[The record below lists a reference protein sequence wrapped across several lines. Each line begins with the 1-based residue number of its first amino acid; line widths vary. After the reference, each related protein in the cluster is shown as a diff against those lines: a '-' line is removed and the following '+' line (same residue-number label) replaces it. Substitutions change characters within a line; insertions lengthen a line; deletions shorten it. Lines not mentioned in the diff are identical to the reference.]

1 MPFILIKQKK
11 LKYKQML
18 YTDQSSMRTLT
29 KYPGSAPA
37 PTANN
42 SVIMEI
48 TDNQY
53 DSVSWNHNIEQNVKE
68 IGEKSKGYKIMH
80 IQEARKISQLYR
92 RLMYAGIALGPL
104 AGLLSGIGSILN
116 PLAPPQFPIAATCV
130 AFISGIVVAIT
141 KYGKFEEKS
150 SHHKIAA
157 SKYTGLESNV
167 RRQLVLGR
175 SDRVNA
181 GQYLEYVG
189 SNFDDLFLASPLV
202 AKGIYDKYV
211 IVAKKNGI
219 VVPDEYGITIRVDE
233 MYQENKLNELKNVSA
248 INVNKSS
255 KSVLEEE
262 KVKLKI
268 DEPGKPLK
276 SKTPSPE
283 YTQRRNIGEETF
295 KGNKEIKRTGTLA
308 HFPELNKYSDGRM
321 EYEMQRMMGLK

>member
-1 MPFILIKQKK
+1 
-11 LKYKQML
+11 ML
-18 YTDQSSMRTLT
+18 YTDQSSGKKYARTDPSSMRTLT
-29 KYPGSAPA
+29 KYPGSAPAPA

-104 AGLLSGIGSILN
+104 SGLLSGIGSILN
-116 PLAPPQFPIAATCV
+116 PLAPVKFPIAAACV

-167 RRQLVLGR
+167 RRQLVLCR

-202 AKGIYDKYV
+202 AKGIYDNYV

-219 VVPDEYGITIRVDE
+219 AVPDEYGITIRVDE

-262 KVKLKI
+262 KVELKI
-268 DEPGKPLK
+268 EEPGKPLK

-283 YTQRRNIGEETF
+283 STQRRNIGEETF

>member
-1 MPFILIKQKK
+1 
-11 LKYKQML
+11 ML
-18 YTDQSSMRTLT
+18 YTDPSSGKKYARTDPSSMLTLT
-29 KYPGSAPA
+29 KYPGSDPA

-104 AGLLSGIGSILN
+104 AGLLSGIGSMLY
-116 PLAPPQFPIAATCV
+116 PSSAPAGFPIAGTCI

-167 RRQLVLGR
+167 RRQLVLCR

-202 AKGIYDKYV
+202 AKGIYDNYV

-233 MYQENKLNELKNVSA
+233 MYQENKLNELKNVSV

-262 KVKLKI
+262 KVELKI
-268 DEPGKPLK
+268 EEPGKPLN

-283 YTQRRNIGEETF
+283 STQRRNIGEETF

>member
-1 MPFILIKQKK
+1 
-11 LKYKQML
+11 ML
-18 YTDQSSMRTLT
+18 YTDPSSMRTLT
-29 KYPGSAPA
+29 KYPGSAPT

-42 SVIMEI
+42 SVITEI

-53 DSVSWNHNIEQNVKE
+53 DSVSWNHNIEKNVKE

-104 AGLLSGIGSILN
+104 SGLLSGIGAILN
-116 PLAPPQFPIAATCV
+116 PLAPPEFPIAATCV

-167 RRQLVLGR
+167 RRQLVLCR

-181 GQYLEYVG
+181 GKYLEYVG

-202 AKGIYDKYV
+202 AKGIYDNYV

-219 VVPDEYGITIRVDE
+219 VVPDEYGITIRVDG

-255 KSVLEEE
+255 KSMLEEE
-262 KVKLKI
+262 KVELKI
-268 DEPGKPLK
+268 EEPGKPLK

-283 YTQRRNIGEETF
+283 STQRRNIGEETF